1 MLIVDNSEVGN
12 IKPLL
17 LREVKYH
24 NLEYISDLPG
34 RLVDDPIDAVSDDFA
49 LQGCMSEET

>member
-17 LREVKYH
+17 LREVKYP

-34 RLVDDPIDAVSDDFA
+34 RLFDDPIDAVSDDFA
-49 LQGCMSEET
+49 LQGCMSEGT